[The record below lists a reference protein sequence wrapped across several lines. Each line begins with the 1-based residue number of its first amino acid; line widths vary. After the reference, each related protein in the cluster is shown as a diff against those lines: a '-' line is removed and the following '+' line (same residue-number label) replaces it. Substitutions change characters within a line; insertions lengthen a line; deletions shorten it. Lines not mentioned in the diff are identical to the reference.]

1 MQDPLIDRA
10 NATAVDV
17 IVDARPFLVDL
28 APASEV
34 IPGFDPCE
42 LLHAGPPLEEHDV
55 LCNALCG
62 AIVGTLVLD
71 GAAPHVAAA
80 QALLREG
87 RLRVRSGHERHAMCT
102 FGGVIAASTPVFVVE
117 NRATGTR
124 AYAAINEGRGAALRY
139 GSTAPETLQRVRWL
153 HGEFAAVLGTA
164 IRSMGGCDLLPM
176 IRDALAMG
184 DELHSRQKAASAL
197 FHGAVAP
204 AVCEAAD
211 TPAHASRVLAF
222 LASNDFFFLPLAMAS
237 AESALVPAH
246 GIERSSIVTAIA
258 FNGARCGIRV
268 SGLPGW
274 CTARVPNVTGRY
286 FKGFGERDAGPVIG
300 DSEIMETLGLG
311 AAALGGAPVLANYL
325 GGNTAFGRRIT
336 GEMYAITLA
345 EHPTLV
351 LPGLDGRGAPLGIEV
366 GKVLATGI
374 TPAFNTGIAHVDAGI
389 GQVGAGHG
397 RVPIECFE
405 QAGRLL
411 DRLAEVR

>member
-10 NATAVDV
+10 NARAIDI
-17 IVDARPFLVDL
+17 IVGARPFLVDL
-28 APASEV
+28 APASAV
-34 IPGFDPCE
+34 IPELDPGE
-42 LLHAGPPLEEHDV
+42 LLHAGPPLADHDV
-55 LCNALCG
+55 WCNALRG
-62 AIVGTLVLD
+62 AIAGTLAVD
-71 GAAPHVAAA
+71 GAAPDVAAA

-87 RLRVRSGHERHAMCT
+87 NMRLRSGHERHAMCT

-117 NRATGTR
+117 NRAAGTR

-153 HGEFAAVLGTA
+153 HGEFAAVLGSA
-164 IRSMGGCDLLPM
+164 IRHMGGCDLLPM
-176 IRDALAMG
+176 MRDALAMG

-204 AVCEAAD
+204 AVCEAAE
-211 TPAHASRVLAF
+211 TPAQASRVLAF

-246 GIERSSIVTAIA
+246 GIAGSSIVTAIA

-274 CTARVPNVTGRY
+274 CTAPAPSVVGRY

-311 AAALGGAPVLANYL
+311 ASALGGAPVLANYL
-325 GGNTAFGRRIT
+325 GGDTAFGRRIT
-336 GEMYAITLA
+336 EEMYAITVT
-345 EHPTLV
+345 EHPAFA
-351 LPGLDGRGAPLGIEV
+351 LPCLDGRGAPLGIEV

-389 GQVGAGHG
+389 GQIGAGHG

-411 DRLAEVR
+411 DRRAEVR

>member
-10 NATAVDV
+10 NAAAIDV
-17 IVDARPFLVDL
+17 IVGARPYLVDL

-34 IPGFDPCE
+34 IPGLDPSE
-42 LLHAGPPLEEHDV
+42 LLHAGPPLADDDV
-55 LCNALCG
+55 WCNALRG
-62 AIVGTLVLD
+62 AIAGTLVLD
-71 GAAPHVAAA
+71 GAALDVAAA

-87 RLRVRSGHERHAMCT
+87 NVRLRSGHERHAMCT

-117 NRATGTR
+117 NRATGAR

-153 HGEFAAVLGTA
+153 HDEFASVLGAA
-164 IRSMGGCDLLPM
+164 IRSKGGYDLQPI

-197 FHGAVAP
+197 FQGAVAP
-204 AVCEAAD
+204 AVCELAS
-211 TPAHASRVLAF
+211 TPAQASRVLAF
-222 LASNDFFFLPLAMAS
+222 LVTNDFFFLPLAMAS
-237 AESALVPAH
+237 AESALAPAH
-246 GIERSSIVTAIA
+246 GVARSSIVTAIA

-268 SGLPGW
+268 SGLPDW
-274 CTARVPNVTGRY
+274 CTAPAPSVAGRY
-286 FKGFGERDAGPVIG
+286 FKGFGELDAGPVIG

-311 AAALGGAPVLANYL
+311 ASALAGAPVLANYL
-325 GGNTAFGRRIT
+325 GGDTAFGRRIT
-336 GEMYAITLA
+336 EEMYAITA
-345 EHPTLV
+345 TEHPTLT
-351 LPGLDGRGAPLGIEV
+351 LPCLDGRGTPLGIEV
-366 GKVLATGI
+366 RKVLATGI

-389 GQVGAGHG
+389 GQIGAGHG

-411 DRLAEVR
+411 DRLADVR